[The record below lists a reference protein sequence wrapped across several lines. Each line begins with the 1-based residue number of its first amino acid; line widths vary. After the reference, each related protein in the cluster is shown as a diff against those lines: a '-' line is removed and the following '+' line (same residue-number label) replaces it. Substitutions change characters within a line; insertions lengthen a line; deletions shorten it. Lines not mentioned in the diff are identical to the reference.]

1 MPNRAQRNFSTGE
14 ISASLYGRV
23 DIGAYQSGLK
33 TLENAYVLRTGGV
46 QSRPGTVYLG
56 ETKDSGAV
64 RLVSCVS
71 DDDQNYV
78 LEFGNLYVRFWRDG
92 ARVTATGSA
101 WVTATAYTAGEVV
114 DESAL
119 ANVFYVCIASHTSGA
134 STEPGTGASWATVW
148 LALESSV
155 ANGPGIYELPTPYA
169 TAILSELQFAA
180 SLGVLRIAHNSVA
193 MEKLTRVA
201 ETEWYLE
208 EVTGAST
215 VTAPTNLANDVGGTG
230 GVRWVV
236 TAYDSVNDIESLASV
251 FTQISGVPSGGSP
264 VTLTWDTVSVAT
276 AYRVYTSGNGGLTY
290 NYRTEVALATFVD
303 DGSILVN
310 VTRHPPPEVDDIAVA
325 GSYPGVIGAFQ
336 QRSFVSGSANTPD
349 YVRAS
354 RSAELDGFTARRPI
368 TDSSA
373 LSYRMVNSRVVRPR
387 HFVDVAGRLVQFS
400 NIGEVI
406 VEGGESGII
415 TPTAINPR
423 FISQNGCAVYPAPLP
438 VHDSALYVQARGSLV
453 RDLRPT
459 EAGSDLTLTA
469 SHLVDGYTITDWC
482 YQQTPNSIVWA
493 VRDDGVLLSL
503 TYQRES
509 GVFGWARHITDG
521 TVEAI
526 CCVPE
531 GTEDVVYLVVN
542 RTIDGSTV
550 RYIERLANRQAAYPD
565 TVCADAALEAE
576 GMGSHAAAS
585 LSLDFS
591 ASTFT
596 ALGMRHAGVVA
607 TASAAAFTSTDA
619 GRSFNVIAPDGNPR
633 RCVITTYT
641 STTVVTLL
649 IVAAEFAFSDP
660 EVIASADWYWT
671 SVSGLNHL
679 EGETVSLTLDGEVI
693 SSPNATSITA
703 HGLGTLTLDKS
714 EVTYFI
720 PTNTLVQVLAIPSGG
735 TSGLNG
741 SVVGR
746 TLNITIGANTYPS
759 IVTGRYS
766 GALQIAMTEIASG
779 AFADGTVV
787 AADDWEW
794 TSLPYTLLGA
804 ASAASNRGVLH
815 LGNTEAFTDAIVGLP
830 FTVAIETLDIDAAER
845 TTKSGTFLIKQVG
858 VWVEETLG
866 LMAGDSA
873 TTLQPFPVVDRDENP
888 VTVPQ
893 TAYVVCNIEGRYSSG
908 GRIRLQ
914 HVDPTPLTVLAIM
927 PHGDFPR

>member
-1 MPNRAQRNFSTGE
+1 MPNRAQRNLSAGE
-14 ISASLYGRV
+14 VAPSIYGRV
-23 DIGAYQSGLK
+23 DIGAYQSGLRI
-33 TLENAYVLRTGGV
+33 LENGYVLRTGGV
-46 QSRPGTVYLG
+46 QSRPGTVYKG
-56 ETKDSGAV
+56 TTKGSGVA
-64 RLVSCVS
+64 RLVPCVF

-92 ARVTATGSA
+92 APVEVSSPAA
-101 WVTATAYTAGEVV
+101 WVTATAYTAGEAVENGG
-114 DESAL
+114 D
-119 ANVFYVCIASHTSGA
+119 NYVCILAHTSGA
-134 STEPGTGASWATVW
+134 STEPGVGASWETNWYLLVG
-148 LALESSV
+148 
-155 ANGPGIYELPTPYA
+155 NIYELPTPYA

-180 SLGVLRIAHNSVA
+180 SLGVLRIAHNTVA
-193 MEKLTRVA
+193 MEKLVREG
-201 ETEWYLE
+201 ETEWYFA
-208 EVTGAST
+208 EVESEPSQAI
-215 VTAPTNLANDVGGTG
+215 PTNLAVEVGGVPATAG
-230 GVRWVV
+230 TNAGYKV
-236 TAYDSVNDIESLASV
+236 TAYSLSTLSESLPTAAVTTNVTPSGANIHTVSWTAASGATSYRIYKSLAGGAFGYVASV
-251 FTQISGVPSGGSP
+251 T
-264 VTLTWDTVSVAT
+264 DTDWA
-276 AYRVYTSGNGGLTY
+276 
-290 NYRTEVALATFVD
+290 D
-303 DGSILVN
+303 DGSATIDSTTV
-310 VTRHPPPEVDDIAVA
+310 PPEQQSDFTTA
-325 GSYPGVIGAFQ
+325 GAYPGVLGAFQ
-336 QRSFVSGSANTPD
+336 QRIFHGGSTNQPD
-349 YVRAS
+349 FVRAS
-354 RSAELDGFTARRPI
+354 ASADLDNFTVGGSI

-469 SHLVDGYTITDWC
+469 SHLVDGYTLTDWC

-493 VRDDGVLLSL
+493 VRSDGVLLSL

-509 GVFGWARHITDG
+509 GVFGWARHVTDG
-521 TVEAI
+521 TVEAV

-531 GTEDVVYLVVN
+531 GTEDAVYLVVN
-542 RTIDGSTV
+542 RTINGSTV
-550 RYIERLANRQAAYPD
+550 RYIERLANRQAAYPY
-565 TVCADAALEAE
+565 TVCADSAVVAT
-576 GMGSHAAAS
+576 GVGSHAAAS

-591 ASTFT
+591 AATFT
-596 ALGMRHAGVVA
+596 ASGSRWTGVVA
-607 TASAAAFTSTDA
+607 TASAAAFASTDA
-619 GRSFNVIAPDGNPR
+619 GRSFNVVATDGNPR

-641 STTVVTLL
+641 NTTTVTLQ
-649 IVAAEFAFSDP
+649 IVAASDTFTDP

-671 SVSGLNHL
+671 SIAGLGHL

-693 SSPNATSITA
+693 SSPNAETIEA
-703 HGLGTLTLDKS
+703 HDLGTLTRDSSTAIYSIPTQTLS
-714 EVTYFI
+714 EVVMVVG
-720 PTNTLVQVLAIPSGG
+720 NG
-735 TSGLNG
+735 TSTLNG

-746 TLNITIGANTYPS
+746 TLNITTGGVTYPA
-759 IVTGRYS
+759 IVTDRYS
-766 GALQIAMTEIASG
+766 GALELTITEVPTSG
-779 AFADGTVV
+779 TIGIGTVI
-787 AADDWEW
+787 AADDWAW
-794 TSLPYTLLGA
+794 TSLPYTMLGA
-804 ASAASNRGVLH
+804 ASAAPNRGVRH
-815 LGNTEAFTDAIVGLP
+815 LGNTSAFTDAIVGLP
-830 FTVAIETLDIDAAER
+830 FTVVIETLDIDAVER

-888 VTVPQ
+888 VTTPQ